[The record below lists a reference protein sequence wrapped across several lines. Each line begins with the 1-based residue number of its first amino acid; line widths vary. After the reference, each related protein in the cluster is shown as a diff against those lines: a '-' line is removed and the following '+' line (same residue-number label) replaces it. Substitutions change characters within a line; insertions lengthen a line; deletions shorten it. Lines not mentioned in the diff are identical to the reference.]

1 MLNTVDQEIIVNENK
16 NAKLNKIIE
25 LRFAGMIFL

>member
-1 MLNTVDQEIIVNENK
+1 MLDTVDQKIIVNENK

-25 LRFAGMIFL
+25 LRIADMIFF